1 MVFLSSLT
9 PLIFIPEGMIS
20 HPDYSLQHHKFR
32 KLVVRD
38 VLFHRVNVI
47 STTRERIYVFL
58 LEIAAALVWNK
69 MSLTIIILFLF
80 LLECPPPGLR
90 YTGVKHPPLFGR
102 NVHPLPT
109 PKLFHTKPSIVA
121 VSVQVR
127 RYQSSNVYFEK
138 SLSPPTNSR

>member
-20 HPDYSLQHHKFR
+20 YPDHSLQHHEFR

-58 LEIAAALVWNK
+58 LEIAAALAWNK
-69 MSLTIIILFLF
+69 MFLTIIILFLF
-80 LLECPPPGLR
+80 RLVGQPPGLR
-90 YTGVKHPPLFGR
+90 YTRVKHPPLFGR

-109 PKLFHTKPSIVA
+109 PKLFRTKPSIVA
-121 VSVQVR
+121 VFVQVR
-127 RYQSSNVYFEK
+127 RNQSSNIYFEK